1 MVWLFDEA
9 VDDNRVGPLYKDVFP
24 PAFAP
29 WLSFIGIPW
38 QVLPFPMFELQS
50 KWIAGV
56 LSGRIPLP
64 SKEDMIMEIKT
75 FYSRLEVQ
83 GIPKRYTH
91 RMGNTQ
97 FEYDNWLASQCGCS
111 ETEERRKEM
120 CLANGVRKEAHPETY
135 RDEWEDH
142 HLSHETR
149 DVSPGSTVYYI
160 FRIYN
165 GLLLAVGGV
174 ISSSLAL
181 ANTMTLTAKITKQN
195 LRKDFKVI
203 RPLSNGDFVNSVA
216 QQRSIAATI
225 YQIEKVVSASQPCK
239 VSHILDSLEREFDLI
254 SSGPKHMKGSYTH
267 NLEKNL
273 VALETTMEE
282 LKAKRD
288 DLLRRLKREEDR
300 GLQRLSEFQVW
311 LNRVATVEDIIIT
324 LLRDRDVE
332 IQRLCLCRFCSKNL
346 TTSYRYGKSVF
357 LRLREVEKLKGEVFG
372 VITEQASTS
381 AFEERP
387 LQPTIVGQ
395 KKMLDKAWKH
405 LMEDGTGI
413 MGMYGMGGVGKTT
426 LLTQLFN
433 MFNKDKCGFDI
444 GIWVVVSQEVN
455 VEKIQD
461 EIAQKLGLGGHEWTK
476 RDTSQKGVH
485 LFNFLKNKK
494 FVLFLD
500 DLWDKVELANIGV
513 PDPRTQKGCKV
524 AFTSRSLN
532 VCTSMGDEEPME
544 VQCLEE
550 NVAFDLFQKKVG
562 QTTLGSD
569 PGIPQLARIVA
580 KKCCGL
586 PLALNVIGETMSCKR
601 TIQEWRNAIHVLN
614 SYAAEFIGMKDKILP
629 LLKYSYDNL
638 KGEHVKSSLL
648 YCALYPEDAKILK
661 EDLIEHWICE
671 EIIDGSEGIEKA
683 EDKGYDIIG
692 SLVRASLLMECVDL
706 KGKSS
711 VIMHDVVREMAL
723 WIASEL
729 GIQKEAFIVRA
740 GVGLR
745 EIPKVKNWNV
755 VKRMSL
761 MENKIHHLVG
771 SYECMELTTLLLGHG
786 KYGEYGSVMET
797 ISSEFFNCM
806 PKLAVLDLS
815 HNGSLF
821 ELPEEISNLVSL
833 KYLNLLHTEISHLP
847 KGIQELKKIIH
858 LNLEYTRK
866 LESITGISSLHNLKV
881 LKLFGSRLPWDLN
894 TVKELETLEH
904 LEILTTTIDITSKQF
919 LSSHR
924 LMSRSR
930 FLRISGY
937 SRYSGY
943 SGYLGSLSVSAVSTV
958 STDKLREFEIMRC
971 SISEI
976 KMGGIC
982 NFLSLVDVTISQ
994 CKRLR
999 ELTFLIFAPRLRSL
1013 SVVFAEDLEDIIN
1026 QEKACEGEKSG
1037 IVPFP
1042 ELKYLRLGDLP
1053 KLKNI
1058 YRRPLPFLCLEKIT
1072 IEECPNLR
1080 KLPLDSTSGKQGD
1093 NGCIIRYTDQRWIEG
1108 VKWAD
1113 EATKKRFLP
1122 SCQLVDY

>member
-1 MVWLFDEA
+1 MGISFSIPFD
-9 VDDNRVGPLYKDVFP
+9 P
-24 PAFAP
+24 
-29 WLSFIGIPW
+29 
-38 QVLPFPMFELQS
+38 
-50 KWIAGV
+50 
-56 LSGRIPLP
+56 
-64 SKEDMIMEIKT
+64 
-75 FYSRLEVQ
+75 
-83 GIPKRYTH
+83 
-91 RMGNTQ
+91 
-97 FEYDNWLASQCGCS
+97 C
-111 ETEERRKEM
+111 
-120 CLANGVRKEAHPETY
+120 
-135 RDEWEDH
+135 
-142 HLSHETR
+142 
-149 DVSPGSTVYYI
+149 
-160 FRIYN
+160 
-165 GLLLAVGGV
+165 
-174 ISSSLAL
+174 
-181 ANTMTLTAKITKQN
+181 
-195 LRKDFKVI
+195 
-203 RPLSNGDFVNSVA
+203 VN
-216 QQRSIAATI
+216 
-225 YQIEKVVSASQPCK
+225 K
-239 VSHILDSLEREFDLI
+239 VSQWLN
-254 SSGPKHMKGSYTH
+254 MKVSYTH
-267 NLEKNL
+267 NLVKNL

-300 GLQRLSEFQVW
+300 GLQRLSELQVW
-311 LNRVATVEDIIIT
+311 LDSVATVEDIIIT

-332 IQRLCLCRFCSKNL
+332 IQRLCLCRFCSA
-346 TTSYRYGKSVF
+346 TSYRYGKSVF
-357 LRLREVEKLKGEVFG
+357 LRLRE
-372 VITEQASTS
+372 
-381 AFEERP
+381 
-387 LQPTIVGQ
+387 PTIVGQ

-444 GIWVVVSQEVN
+444 GIWVVVSQEFH

-461 EIAQKLGLGGHEWTK
+461 EIAQKLGLGGHEWTQ

-562 QTTLGSD
+562 QKTLGSD

-614 SYAAEFIGMKDKILP
+614 SYAAEFIGMEDKILP

-638 KGEHVKSSLL
+638 KGKHVKSSLL
-648 YCALYPEDAKILK
+648 YCALFPEDAKILK
-661 EDLIEHWICE
+661 EELIEYWICE
-671 EIIDGSEGIEKA
+671 EIIDGSEGIERA

-706 KGKSS
+706 KGKSC

-740 GVGLR
+740 GVGVR

-755 VKRMSL
+755 VRRMSL

-771 SYECMELTTLLLGHG
+771 SYECMELTTLLLG
-786 KYGEYGSVMET
+786 KREYGIIWRWSAIKT

-815 HNGSLF
+815 HNKSLF

-833 KYLNLLHTEISHLP
+833 KYLNLSHTEISHLS

-858 LNLEYTRK
+858 LNLENTWK
-866 LESITGISSLHNLKV
+866 LESIDGISSLHNLKV
-881 LKLFGSRLPWDLN
+881 LKLYGSSLLWPWDLN

-904 LEILTTTIDITSKQF
+904 LEILTTTTDPRAKQF

-924 LMSRSR
+924 LLSRSR
-930 FLRISGY
+930 LLEISGCSVS
-937 SRYSGY
+937 SRDRH
-943 SGYLGSLSVSAVSTV
+943 LESLSV
-958 STDKLREFEIMRC
+958 STDKLREFRIKFT

-982 NFLSLVDVTISQ
+982 NFLSLVDVDIYNCQ
-994 CKRLR
+994 GLR
-999 ELTFLIFAPRLRSL
+999 ELTFLIFAPKLRSL
-1013 SVVFAEDLEDIIN
+1013 SVVDAKDLEDIIN
-1026 QEKACEGEKSG
+1026 EEKACEGEDSG

-1042 ELKYLRLGDLP
+1042 ELKYLNLDDLP

-1058 YRRPLPFLCLEKIT
+1058 YRRPLPFLCLEKIS
-1072 IEECPNLR
+1072 IGECPNLR
-1080 KLPLDSTSGKQGD
+1080 KLPLDSTSGKQGE
-1093 NGCIIRYTDQRWIEG
+1093 NGCIIHYKDSRWLKG

-1122 SCQLVDY
+1122 SCQLISLK